1 MLHLDS
7 SSIPDVENEGSNSSL
22 FWFYIL
28 LASSSSESK
37 LNYCSFVF
45 PLCSKF
51 GYSNICTFMSSLI
64 TICLISF
71 LVFDVM
77 IWNVEDI
84 KCKVSH
90 WLKSLLRCLWRPTA
104 LYLLL
109 HWFGLDW
116 FGWFLTEV
124 DLDMDTMVLDNR
136 LSWLR
141 LGLVVLEARPVTT
154 VVPVWRTGVPGSEYG
169 LILVP
174 GHHYVI
180 TYCHN

>member
-1 MLHLDS
+1 M
-7 SSIPDVENEGSNSSL
+7 ENEGSNSSL

-37 LNYCSFVF
+37 LNYCSFVL

-64 TICLISF
+64 TICLISISF

-109 HWFGLDW
+109 CCIDLAWIGLV
-116 FGWFLTEV
+116 G
-124 DLDMDTMVLDNR
+124 
-136 LSWLR
+136 SWLR
-141 LGLVVLEARPVTT
+141 STWTWTRWSWTTGWAGWGWVWLCPRPGLCPVWSQCGGQECLAVSVAWHWSRATT
-154 VVPVWRTGVPGSEYG
+154 VS
-169 LILVP
+169 
-174 GHHYVI
+174 
-180 TYCHN
+180 